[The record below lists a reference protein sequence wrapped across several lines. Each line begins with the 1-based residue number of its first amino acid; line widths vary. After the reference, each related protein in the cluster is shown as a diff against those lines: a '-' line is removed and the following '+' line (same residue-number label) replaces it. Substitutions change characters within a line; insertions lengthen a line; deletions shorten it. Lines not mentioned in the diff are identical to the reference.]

1 MRCACC
7 VWRGESD
14 ASLFC
19 LNRCIFFLVLA
30 TSNTL
35 KPLPRVPP
43 VTRRPQHKQTSLSQA
58 AVSRLVERHSME
70 PADRSLLGKPGGDG
84 AALRGHLRGGP
95 GIGGRGRAVTAPCTI
110 KSSDL
115 SHAFLALGSTPHTGK
130 RRDARARDGERRR
143 ACGGREQRAD
153 D

>member
-1 MRCACC
+1 MYIFPCACD
-7 VWRGESD
+7 VKHFEPAA
-14 ASLFC
+14 ASAA
-19 LNRCIFFLVLA
+19 RH
-30 TSNTL
+30 TSAAA
-35 KPLPRVPP
+35 
-43 VTRRPQHKQTSLSQA
+43 QA

-130 RRDARARDGERRR
+130 RRDGGGGRRR
-143 ACGGREQRAD
+143 ARGGREQRAD